1 MSLEKLQHIC
11 FPYLLFRKRIRW
23 ALQVEWIVLK
33 PNSIHFKE
41 WKHFLF
47 SMILYAFDTG
57 TFTCVRY
64 KEFYLWKHI
73 RNCFPSQFNL
83 ATEIQFQRY
92 SMNIALYVDTHVSA
106 AAAAEWSSI
115 WRQSLQSF
123 FQLNSHRKVHS
134 DNIPNCCF
142 IDNGH
147 RNKTFRIVVG
157 YKSKIKVTLSY
168 TGTKLQKFY
177 KHIYSHLHSHSE
189 HFDIL
194 RIVFCLVSMD
204 KSFIMKHIF
213 RSAH

>member
-1 MSLEKLQHIC
+1 MLIRTYQ
-11 FPYLLFRKRIRW
+11 LL
-23 ALQVEWIVLK
+23 LLLL
-33 PNSIHFKE
+33 NG
-41 WKHFLF
+41 L
-47 SMILYAFDTG
+47 LYDDN
-57 TFTCVRY
+57 
-64 KEFYLWKHI
+64 H
-73 RNCFPSQFNL
+73 FNL
-83 ATEIQFQRY
+83 
-92 SMNIALYVDTHVSA
+92 
-106 AAAAEWSSI
+106 
-115 WRQSLQSF
+115 F

-134 DNIPNCCF
+134 NNIPNCCF

-157 YKSKIKVTLSY
+157 YKPKIKVTLSY